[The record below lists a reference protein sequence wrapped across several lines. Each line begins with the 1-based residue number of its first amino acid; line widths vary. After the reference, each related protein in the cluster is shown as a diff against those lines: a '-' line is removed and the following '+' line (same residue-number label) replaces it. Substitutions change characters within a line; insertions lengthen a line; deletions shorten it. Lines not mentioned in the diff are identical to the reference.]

1 MNRKQARENAFL
13 LFFETVARADA
24 SFAEIFEGAT
34 LEREL
39 EVDEYVKQVF
49 FGAEEHLCEIEQM
62 IEQCLVGWKKNRVS
76 VASLAILRLGAYELM
91 FVEDI
96 PARVTINEGV
106 ELAKKFDDEKSYSF
120 VNGVLNAIA
129 EKCGKKD
136 AK

>member
-13 LFFETVARADA
+13 LLFESVAREDVGYN
-24 SFAEIFEGAT
+24 EIYDGAT

-49 FGAEEHLCEIEQM
+49 FGVEEHLAEIEQL
-62 IEQCLVGWKKNRVS
+62 IEGCLVGWKKNRVS
-76 VASLAILRLGAYELM
+76 IASRAILRLGAYELM
-91 FVEDI
+91 FIEDI

-120 VNGVLNAIA
+120 VNGVLNAMA
-129 EKCGKKD
+129 EKSGKKN
-136 AK
+136 A